1 MIMPNIF
8 DAAVVAEVVN
18 RINRL
23 APESKPQWG
32 RMTVDQMLA
41 HVNVSYIM
49 VYDND
54 SPKPNWFM
62 RQVLKLIV
70 KNKVVGPAPYG
81 RNLPTA
87 PAFRMTGT
95 KDFVAEKAKLIA
107 YLDRVQR
114 DGETTFSGKESAS
127 FGPLTAAEW
136 NVLFYKHLD
145 HHLTQFGV

>member
-23 APESKPQWG
+23 TPESKPQWG
-32 RMTVDQMLA
+32 KMTVDQMLA

-49 VYDND
+49 VYENN
-54 SPKPNWFM
+54 SRKSNWFM

-87 PAFRMTGT
+87 PVFRMEGT
-95 KDFVAEKAKLIA
+95 KDFVAEKAKLVA

>member
-23 APESKPQWG
+23 TPVSKPQWG
-32 RMTVDQMLA
+32 KMTVDQMLA

-49 VYDND
+49 VYEN
-54 SPKPNWFM
+54 SIPKPNWFM

-87 PAFRMTGT
+87 PVFKMTGT
-95 KDFVAEKAKLIA
+95 KDFVAEKAKLVA